1 MPDFC
6 DASAT
11 NDNGSQGANF
21 TAGGCEL
28 FANQSGQPASR
39 FGKPRHFGILA
50 IARRIHGQR
59 DVPADHPELH
69 ALLISVRQVLIDRL
83 AHRAEHGAAIR
94 GECGEVLGHGGS
106 CHVGDDTRSLEVR
119 AYVFPHLVMPI
130 GPCAAFGAPLIEMMC
145 EVTVPQHLGHS
156 KGPLFSHG
164 PQRVTSDADGD
175 VSLE

>member
-11 NDNGSQGANF
+11 NGNSSQGANF

-28 FANQSGQPASR
+28 SANQSREAGDSVWDTE
-39 FGKPRHFGILA
+39 RHFGILA

-69 ALLISVRQVLIDRL
+69 ALLISVRQVLIDHL
-83 AHRAEHGAAIR
+83 AHGADRGAAIR

-106 CHVGDDTRSLEVR
+106 CHVGDDT
-119 AYVFPHLVMPI
+119 
-130 GPCAAFGAPLIEMMC
+130 G
-145 EVTVPQHLGHS
+145 
-156 KGPLFSHG
+156 
-164 PQRVTSDADGD
+164 
-175 VSLE
+175 